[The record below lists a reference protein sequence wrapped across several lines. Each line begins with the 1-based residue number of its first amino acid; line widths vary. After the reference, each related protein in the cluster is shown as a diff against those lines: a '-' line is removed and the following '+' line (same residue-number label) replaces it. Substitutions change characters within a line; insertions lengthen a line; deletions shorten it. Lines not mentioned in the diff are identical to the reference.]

1 MDRHLQKK
9 LHNEIEK
16 PLKPHEQHL
25 IDSLNNGRIEAL
37 IVPNVNRSRSIN
49 HSNKSIINLI
59 PHVTNINSLQLLL
72 QNPEITND
80 VFNMLLFDAFDKK
93 NDVLLKQM
101 LLDEK
106 MSSVD
111 KKLLNDEF
119 KKRPYEMAL
128 LLK

>member
-1 MDRHLQKK
+1 MDGHIQKK
-9 LHNEIEK
+9 LHNGLSK

-25 IDSLNNGRIEAL
+25 IDSLNNGRTEVL

-80 VFNMLLFDAFDKK
+80 VFNKLLFDAFAKK

-101 LLDEK
+101 LHDDK

-119 KKRPYEMAL
+119 KKRPYELAV

>member
-1 MDRHLQKK
+1 MDKHLQKK
-9 LHNEIEK
+9 LHK

-25 IDSLNNGRIEAL
+25 IDSLNNGRTEVLVI
-37 IVPNVNRSRSIN
+37 PNINKSRSIN
-49 HSNKSIINLI
+49 HSTKTIINLI
-59 PHVTNINSLQLLL
+59 PYVTNINSLQLLL

-80 VFNMLLFDAFDKK
+80 IFNTLLFDAFEQK

-111 KKLLNDEF
+111 KKLLNNEF
-119 KKRPYEMAL
+119 KKRPYELAL